1 MKAIK
6 LETDDSC
13 LVSKIG
19 QFAYVDN
26 VLYIAEELEQT
37 VYLFDSNGKFLK
49 RIGKRGKAPE
59 NIAGW
64 GNSK

>member
-1 MKAIK
+1 MKVIK

-49 RIGKRGKAPE
+49 RIGGKGARPRR
-59 NIAGW
+59 I
-64 GNSK
+64 